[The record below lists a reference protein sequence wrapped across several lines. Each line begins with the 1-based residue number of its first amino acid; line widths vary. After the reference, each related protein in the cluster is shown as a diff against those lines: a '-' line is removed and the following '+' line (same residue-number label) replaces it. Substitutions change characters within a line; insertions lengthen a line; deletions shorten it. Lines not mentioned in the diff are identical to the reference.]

1 MELVYLMKIKNGP
14 SMSSDN
20 QLLINFDFKKDYY
33 NQDFYVTKSNSDAF
47 NLINNWPRWIKRTI
61 NLYGEKYSGKT
72 HLSKIFQEKT
82 SCISVESENFSNE
95 TLSKFKT
102 KQAIIIE
109 DYSQNISEK
118 LLYSLINTVEQEN
131 KYLLITSALPINRF
145 KFKLQ
150 DLVSRINNSL
160 YIELQKPDD
169 ELIYALIVKN
179 FSDRQISIDKK
190 IIDYI
195 IKRINRSYK
204 DIFMFIYNV
213 DQLSLKR
220 GKPISLS
227 IIKKILE

>member
-1 MELVYLMKIKNGP
+1 MN
-14 SMSSDN
+14 SDN
-20 QLLINFDFKKDYY
+20 QLLINFDFKKDYS
-33 NQDFYVTKSNSDAF
+33 NQDFYVTKSNSDAY
-47 NLINNWPRWIKRTI
+47 NLINNWPKWIKRTV

-82 SCISVESENFSNE
+82 SCISIKSEEFSND
-95 TLSKFKT
+95 TLTKFKT

-109 DYSQNISEK
+109 DYSQNISEN
-118 LLYSLINTVEQEN
+118 LLYSLINAVEQEN
-131 KYLLITSALPINRF
+131 KYLLITSLISINRF
-145 KFKLQ
+145 KFKLN
-150 DLVSRINNSL
+150 DLISRINNTL

-195 IKRINRSYK
+195 IRRINRSYK

-213 DQLSLKR
+213 DQMSLKR
-220 GKPISLS
+220 GKPINLS